1 MRLVIPPG
9 VFRPPSDAH
18 LLADVLR
25 EHAPGADV
33 LDLCT
38 GSGVLAVSAG
48 LAGARSVTAVD
59 VSRRAVL
66 AARLNGV
73 LNGVRVRARRG
84 DLLAA
89 VPGVRFD
96 VIVSNPPYLPAVSDE
111 PRGLE
116 RATEAGHDGRRL
128 LDRLIDEAP
137 GHLRPGGVLLL
148 VHSSV
153 NGIEPSLERLERVG
167 LAPDLAAR
175 HHGPLGPILT
185 ARAPV
190 LERRG
195 LLAPGER
202 TEEVVVVRGRVPV
215 AIV

>member
-1 MRLVIPPG
+1 M
-9 VFRPPSDAH
+9 
-18 LLADVLR
+18 LAGVLR

-38 GSGVLAVSAG
+38 GSGVLAVAAA

-66 AARLNGV
+66 AARLNGL

-84 DLLAA
+84 NLLDA
-89 VPGVRFD
+89 VPGERFD
-96 VIVSNPPYLPAVSDE
+96 VIVANPPYLPAVENE
-111 PRGLE
+111 PRGLL
-116 RATEAGHDGRRL
+116 RATEAGPDGRL
-128 LDRLIDEAP
+128 FVDRLIDRAP
-137 GHLRPGGVLLL
+137 DHLRPGGVLLV

-153 NGIEPSLERLERVG
+153 NGVEPSLERLERSG
-167 LAPDLAAR
+167 LDPDLAAR
-175 HHGPLGPILT
+175 HRGPLGPVLT
-185 ARAPV
+185 ERAPV

-202 TEEVVVVRGRVPV
+202 SEEVVIVRGRVPV
-215 AIV
+215 ATV